1 MDVLPASHPKK
12 PNEKTHHLSQ
22 KPIQKEAATKPSCH
36 QCHKLQQY
44 SFRYSFHAER
54 TTGHYPQKQMK
65 IDELVEE
72 INKHYNKCPYS
83 LYGYLIGI
91 FRGLEIVDP
100 KIKQEIQ
107 FHINSFKK
115 ESK

>member
-1 MDVLPASHPKK
+1 MGVLPPHTQK
-12 PNEKTHHLSQ
+12 PNEKTHHLHQ
-22 KPIQKEAATKPSCH
+22 KPIQKERAKSSCN
-36 QCHKLQQY
+36 QCHKLQPSIVHY
-44 SFRYSFHAER
+44 PLHSER
-54 TTGHYPQKQMK
+54 TTGHHPQEQMK

-91 FRGLEIVDP
+91 FRALEILDP
-100 KIKQEIQ
+100 KIKKEIQ

-115 ESK
+115 ENQ